1 MRLQKMYWLVK
12 GNYPKT
18 LVSNP
23 VFLVKKI
30 MSNKPHNI
38 LYIQGVTRMGGS
50 IESLLGLLK
59 GLDKKIFYPVVVTS
73 KKGRFFEESR
83 SLGVETEV
91 IKMGMW
97 RKGKSLLRI
106 PVSVYSIQSVIKRKN
121 ISLVH
126 ANTLWDNPYGVI
138 PARLRKVPSI
148 CHIRNTF
155 TEDKIKKYY
164 LSKADRIICVSDEI
178 RSGFNGW
185 KLKDEKTATIYNGV
199 DTKRFNDKVK
209 GGIIRRNFNIEDREI
224 LIGVVGRV
232 DRTKGQDLLIEAFA
246 SLNKRHENLRLMIVG
261 ESSLRDRQYFYK
273 LKDFS
278 NSLNLRNKVI
288 FTGYRKD
295 IPEITAAFD
304 IAVFPSLPSSNEGFG
319 RSIIEAMAMK
329 KPVVA
334 SAAGGI
340 PEVVVD
346 SITGEIVP
354 PNDSEKLA
362 DAIEKLVIDEKR
374 RVSMG
379 EKGYERVIEKFT
391 MERNV
396 KEIEKLYLSLLEDK
410 HN

>member
-1 MRLQKMYWLVK
+1 M
-12 GNYPKT
+12 
-18 LVSNP
+18 
-23 VFLVKKI
+23 
-30 MSNKPHNI
+30 
-38 LYIQGVTRMGGS
+38 
-50 IESLLGLLK
+50 
-59 GLDKKIFYPVVVTS
+59 
-73 KKGRFFEESR
+73 
-83 SLGVETEV
+83 
-91 IKMGMW
+91 
-97 RKGKSLLRI
+97 
-106 PVSVYSIQSVIKRKN
+106 
-121 ISLVH
+121 
-126 ANTLWDNPYGVI
+126 
-138 PARLRKVPSI
+138 
-148 CHIRNTF
+148 
-155 TEDKIKKYY
+155 
-164 LSKADRIICVSDEI
+164 
-178 RSGFNGW
+178 
-185 KLKDEKTATIYNGV
+185 KDEKTATIYNGV

-334 SAAGGI
+334 SATGGI